1 MTGEAEEQGRG
12 NADVGCDAASAFRPL
27 TDEERALIEERGLDP
42 ETACIAGGLVLD
54 LSC

>member
-1 MTGEAEEQGRG
+1 MTGEAEELGRG
-12 NADVGCDAASAFRPL
+12 NADAGCDTADAFRPL
-27 TDEERALIEERGLDP
+27 TDEERALIEGRGLDP